1 MRLGSKTL
9 FLPMAG
15 AACLLSLLAAAHS
28 AVAQFDAP
36 AVPIV
41 PQMNMDSAKYGNEH
55 WQSFDFISP
64 RQGRAAPV
72 VVRSEGDPYYAR
84 PEQPYLGFLPS
95 FLYENGIAYVS
106 VRPRP
111 WSRGT
116 AVEQAEDLAGAI
128 GEITRNSAKYRVDP
142 ARVAVIGAGLEAQT
156 ALLLATDP
164 TFLSRA
170 GVPLESLRAAVSV
183 DGEPFDIPSWMA
195 AGGQYRTGK
204 YDDLFG
210 TDAGRQLRLS
220 PAQQVAPPNAR
231 RFLFF
236 VSKGKAQLH
245 AQASE
250 MASALVRNGAAAEV
264 LPITRRQP
272 DVAATYLGAPQHQ
285 QTRKLLAVLQEAFGA
300 NGR

>member
-1 MRLGSKTL
+1 MRLGSKTR
-9 FLPMAG
+9 FLSMAG
-15 AACLLSLLAAAHS
+15 AASLLSLLAAAHS
-28 AVAQFDAP
+28 AVAQIDAP
-36 AVPIV
+36 VPIV

-72 VVRSEGDPYYAR
+72 VVRIEGLPYYAP
-84 PEQPYLGFLPS
+84 PEQPSLGFLPS
-95 FLYENGIAYVS
+95 FLYENGIAYVI
-106 VRPRP
+106 VRARPRG
-111 WSRGT
+111 RGT
-116 AVEQAEDLAGAI
+116 AAEQAEDLAAAI

-170 GVPLESLRAAVSV
+170 GAPLESLRAAVSV
-183 DGEPFDIPSWMA
+183 DGEPFDIPGWMA

-204 YDDLFG
+204 YDDLFE

-264 LPITRRQP
+264 LPITRRQR